1 LVLVVR
7 VAQWGFRILL
17 EQTMVGTLL
26 PSALLQ
32 MAAAAAALLTAI
44 LARQLVPPVDRVV
57 VVEISMD

>member
-1 LVLVVR
+1 
-7 VAQWGFRILL
+7 
-17 EQTMVGTLL
+17 
-26 PSALLQ
+26 